1 MSSGGWGWGPFGG
14 GGDPP
19 PIGLA
24 SIASSMVSITPTGF
38 HIPSLAQTFQL
49 SRTVDFFKRVKVER
63 PERDWKLEEYELL
76 LRNGGEE
83 LQITGISAE
92 PYPGYLPLD
101 DPHRVPLDLAV
112 RVTVNDRIV
121 IDQPLQTLVDDWV
134 SVGRMA
140 QALGLDRLERELRT
154 LHDRL
159 SEIGGEQMER
169 GLQAV
174 EAARMAMAESRN
186 RTKPLVLKQP
196 YFAQDDFDVRVVR
209 GGEALPFNVFYI
221 LVTGIKKIPIGR

>member
-24 SIASSMVSITPTGF
+24 SIAVSMSLAPGQI
-38 HIPSLAQTFQL
+38 HIPSMGQTFQL
-49 SRTVDFFKRVKVER
+49 TRTIDFFKRVKVER
-63 PERDWKLEEYELL
+63 PERDWKLEEYKLL
-76 LRNGGEE
+76 PRNGGEE

-92 PYPGYLPLD
+92 PYPGYLPPD
-101 DPHRVPLDLAV
+101 DPNRVPLDLAV

-140 QALGLDRLERELRT
+140 QALGLDRLERELKT
-154 LHDRL
+154 LRDHL
-159 SEIGGEQMER
+159 SEIGEEQMER
-169 GLQAV
+169 GLQAI
-174 EAARMAMAESRN
+174 EAAQMAMVESRN

-196 YFAQDDFDVRVVR
+196 YFAEDDFDVRVVR

-221 LVTGIKKIPIGR
+221 LVTGTKKIPIGR